1 MVLICIKQH
10 LINIRSSIYEKLSNT
25 EAELKKSVVYKKT
38 WPLFMDGVQLFQG
51 YRPITKRKFTFYHSV
66 LRNSWYSLIY
76 LGRMKIWVDHGATQW
91 YWTRIEI

>member
-1 MVLICIKQH
+1 MMVLICIKQH

-25 EAELKKSVVYKKT
+25 EAELKKSVVYKKP
-38 WPLFMDGVQLFQG
+38 WPLSWMGF

-76 LGRMKIWVDHGATQW
+76 LGRMKS
-91 YWTRIEI
+91 